1 MSSLSS
7 SVAVIDSG
15 TSYFYVNADLFN
27 QIVNTFFSNCNNTA
41 PTPICPCSSVA
52 SWPEFAFL
60 FDGIQVYIQ
69 ALQYAVY
76 LDSFM
81 TQCTYNFGTL
91 STVANQLLLGDTF
104 FQSYDITFNKLT
116 QQVGFSG
123 NVDNLTKI
131 IPLGRNEAQYIL
143 LGILILLG
151 IFGGLSFYCMNDINN
166 PRLSA
171 EIGLEYEIS
180 NYGNS
185 RRR

>member
-41 PTPICPCSSVA
+41 PTPIC
-52 SWPEFAFL
+52 
-60 FDGIQVYIQ
+60 
-69 ALQYAVY
+69 
-76 LDSFM
+76 
-81 TQCTYNFGTL
+81 L